1 MATTLR
7 LEKRLRLAGIL
18 VILGLLVEGVCL
30 LRAGP
35 LAFIF
40 LVGVGGLL
48 CVAGIARVP
57 LLSGFLRRS
66 HPGTLTRPRI
76 RPFFSSI
83 LWQDGFAARR
93 GRRPRPP

>member
-1 MATTLR
+1 MAQTLA

-40 LVGVGGLL
+40 LVAVGGLL
-48 CVAGIARVP
+48 CVAGIAVYLYSLVSAGEATP
-57 LLSGFLRRS
+57 E
-66 HPGTLTRPRI
+66 P
-76 RPFFSSI
+76 
-83 LWQDGFAARR
+83 
-93 GRRPRPP
+93 